1 MDLMREIAGITD
13 VKCDCTLQELT
24 GYINTLSVHFGFGSS
39 FSEEDVMSA
48 LLKLV
53 HDPESDVLV
62 VRTNPGTGYPIDK
75 EYPWCVVRTCPKQR
89 FYPLDYDNV
98 PG

>member
-1 MDLMREIAGITD
+1 MDLIREIAGITD

-24 GYINTLSVHFGFGSS
+24 GHINILATHFGGN
-39 FSEEDVMSA
+39 FSEEDVMAA
-48 LLKLV
+48 LRELEE
-53 HDPESDVLV
+53 DDESDVLV

-75 EYPWCVVRTCPKQR
+75 CYPWCVVRTRPRHK
-89 FYPLDYDNV
+89 FVPIGYDDV